1 MRTGRLEPHLPT
13 LDMEFQLPHVDRLL
27 QQRQD
32 PAAPQTV
39 TPRENHACLQEARQL
54 TKELETADDRS
65 HLPRD
70 LTGKPALN
78 DLLLRI
84 RKQAS

>member
-13 LDMEFQLPHVDRLL
+13 LNMEFQLPHVDRLL

-39 TPRENHACLQEARQL
+39 TPWENHASLQEARRL
-54 TKELETADDRS
+54 TAEPQTAADRS
-65 HLPRD
+65 HLPKE
-70 LTGKPALN
+70 LHGKPALN

-84 RKQAS
+84 RKQPV